1 MPAHRKTSSIPVCTA
16 GMDTEQRRRTEMLM
30 ILVVVCSF
38 LVLLLLFFK
47 IKEKQRLG
55 IKTGIAYV
63 PQQAQSPSKILQIQN
78 SPGYLFA
85 SAVTKL
91 VQTAA
96 VSMHLIRGL
105 KLRSSFVYGPQ
116 VFFQILTL
124 SFKGMVMKLM
134 VTFLFHVESLKHCKC
149 DEEK

>member
-1 MPAHRKTSSIPVCTA
+1 
-16 GMDTEQRRRTEMLM
+16 MLM

-38 LVLLLLFFK
+38 LVLLLLLLFK
-47 IKEKQRLG
+47 IKEKRRLG
-55 IKTGIAYV
+55 IKTGIAHV

-78 SPGYLFA
+78 SPGCVFA

-96 VSMHLIRGL
+96 VSMHLIKGL
-105 KLRSSFVYGPQ
+105 KLRSNFVYGPH

-124 SFKGMVMKLM
+124 SFKGMFMKLM
-134 VTFLFHVESLKHCKC
+134 VTFLFPCRVS
-149 DEEK
+149 